1 MSKRHTPLQNRIINT
16 AIVLLGAWC
25 IIGSLLLVFK

>member
-1 MSKRHTPLQNRIINT
+1 MSRHTPLQNRIINT

-25 IIGSLLLVFK
+25 IIGTIMLVLK